1 MLSQTAQKKAPLR
14 GADVALAIFD
24 VYVCRPVL
32 CRQGACSMA
41 EPVVAWTPAFS
52 QVKGLELAYC
62 TWWMFQQKSDA
73 AIISDDVADMRK
85 RQDHRSLKA
94 RLVIRLY
101 ASAIDASKQSSMFC

>member
-1 MLSQTAQKKAPLR
+1 M
-14 GADVALAIFD
+14 
-24 VYVCRPVL
+24 L
-32 CRQGACSMA
+32 CRQGACSEE
-41 EPVVAWTPAFS
+41 EPVAAWAPAFS
-52 QVKGLELAYC
+52 QEMDLELAYC

-73 AIISDDVADMRK
+73 AIISDDVAAMRK